1 MHLQLR
7 QPIGV
12 FKSSRV
18 GTVEDRPARPHR
30 ARVCVRLCLC
40 ACRAHTCACIC
51 MCIHQPKQAQTRRYK
66 PLTHITHG
74 VCVCVC
80 VRVCVRAHTHTH
92 KLTHARTHQNL
103 CAHKL
108 FHPHDT
114 SATPKPVYTSCI
126 LIRTQVGS
134 LHSSSLFFHKAW
146 LCHWCTL
153 RGPLADSL
161 LTCFEFSTR
170 TLQ

>member
-80 VRVCVRAHTHTH
+80 ACVCARAHTHTQAHARAHSPKSVRTQAFSPARHLSYTKTSVH
-92 KLTHARTHQNL
+92 KL
-103 CAHKL
+103 
-108 FHPHDT
+108 HPHPDT
-114 SATPKPVYTSCI
+114 GWFLAFLEPFFSQGLVVPLV
-126 LIRTQVGS
+126 
-134 LHSSSLFFHKAW
+134 HSE
-146 LCHWCTL
+146 
-153 RGPLADSL
+153 GPARRFTFDML
-161 LTCFEFSTR
+161 
-170 TLQ
+170 